1 MYNMKIFGYKCR
13 FEVVLAAFLVGMA
26 ASCFLF
32 GSCSKM
38 SVNEGFETLFG
49 STGAPLDHSMGA
61 GVHSSWEKKSPA
73 TAYDK
78 KETYTIDNDNQGGL
92 YFFSKNE
99 FKPECCGSEF
109 SNSQGCA
116 CITKEQSD
124 YINRRGGNRSGCVAS
139 DF

>member
-1 MYNMKIFGYKCR
+1 MKIFGLKCR
-13 FEVVLAAFLVGMA
+13 IEVLVAAVLIGAALQ
-26 ASCFLF
+26 CFLF

-38 SVNEGFETLFG
+38 SVGEGFETLFG
-49 STGAPLDHSMGA
+49 GTGAPLNHSMGA
-61 GVHSSWEKKSPA
+61 GVHSSIEQQSPA
-73 TAYDK
+73 KAYDK
-78 KETYTIDNDNQGGL
+78 TETYQIDGDNQNGL
-92 YFFSKNE
+92 FFLSKNE

-124 YINRRGGNRSGCVAS
+124 YINRRGGNRAGCSSS